1 METGKVLQLARVV
14 SCLCIAIGCFTA
26 TEDVAGQQVTVTSG
40 PFRNAALIPKE
51 LKRGVSTREDVRRL
65 LGSPNGTG
73 GMIAASFGGVNQD
86 AWYYENIEMTGAQ
99 SASDAVRLG
108 MRQQIMLV
116 FFKGEKFDGYLWTT
130 NAGTGELR

>member
-1 METGKVLQLARVV
+1 MKGEKILGLV
-14 SCLCIAIGCFTA
+14 SGLCIGIAGLGA
-26 TEDVAGQQVTVTSG
+26 VPDVAAGEVTVTSG
-40 PFRNAALIPKE
+40 PFRAAASIPVE

-73 GMIAASFGGVNQD
+73 GMISASFGNANQEI
-86 AWYYENIEMTGAQ
+86 WYYENIEMTGSQ
-99 SASDAVRLG
+99 SAKDAVHLK

-130 NAGTGELR
+130 NAGAGELR